1 MIPAPIPSNED
12 DRLAALRAL
21 LILNTPP
28 EQRFDRI
35 VAFAA
40 QEFDA
45 PQASISLVDA
55 DRLWFKAKVGL
66 DIQES
71 SRSDSFCAHA
81 ILVDEP
87 TVVLDALTDPRF
99 ADNPTVIAPPY
110 IRFYAGA
117 PLTLPTGQNVGTLCV
132 FDQQPHEVDDVALA
146 VLSVLRDLVVE
157 ELLRNKATA

>member
-12 DRLAALRAL
+12 DRLAALREL

-40 QEFDA
+40 QEFDV
-45 PQASISLVDA
+45 PQALISLVDA

-66 DIQES
+66 DIEES
-71 SRSDSFCAHA
+71 TRSDSFCAHA

-87 TVVLDALTDPRF
+87 TVVLDARMDPRF
-99 ADNPTVIAPPY
+99 ADNPNVITGAN

-117 PLTLPTGQNVGTLCV
+117 PLTLPSGQNVGTLCV

-157 ELLRNKATA
+157 ELLRKKALA